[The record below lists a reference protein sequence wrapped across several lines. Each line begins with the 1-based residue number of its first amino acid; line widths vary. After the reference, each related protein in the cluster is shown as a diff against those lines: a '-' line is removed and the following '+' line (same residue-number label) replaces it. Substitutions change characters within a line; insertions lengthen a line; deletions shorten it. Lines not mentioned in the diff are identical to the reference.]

1 MAKVGGGYQPDTHS
15 DSARRADFDLRRR
28 IGKGGGNGDGGVD
41 QPIGIYAG
49 TSTPLPIASDEGES
63 WVVGTPVPTACP
75 PGPNGPA
82 QAGDIIVWNGTS
94 WVNMGKATGPTGPPG
109 PQGPAGATG
118 PPGANSTVPGPVGPT
133 GAPGVDGEDG
143 TDGVDGATG
152 PPGTV
157 QAVIAGANVAVN
169 STNPAYPV
177 VSASLA
183 GAVIDE
189 VWIGPDDPIAANPQ
203 LEMWFDSDG
212 VDPGY
217 SPPFIGEL
225 RMYGGDVVPTGWM
238 FCNGQAI
245 SRTTYATLYAVI
257 GLKFGTGDG
266 TTTFNLP
273 DLRGRV
279 PVGTN
284 PSGSY
289 AGTPGATGGAKDLI
303 VVNHLHGVNI
313 NSGNDS
319 PGHTHT
325 VDIWSG
331 YVDADHT
338 HAVNINSGVE
348 SAAHSHVLRGTA
360 TSSAAGGLGEGNV
373 TDITNTG
380 FGPFVNT
387 GGQNVNHYHNVS
399 GNTGGISTNHRH
411 AVNGTSGGVSVNHT
425 HNVAGSTAQTGTG
438 DGVNANLPPFCA
450 INYMMRVA

>member
-1 MAKVGGGYQPDTHS
+1 MKQAPRRHRDQGCGRELSDDELVAMLAERCRGRVGARWRWLRSAAVTSPTPIRTPPGERTSICDGG
-15 DSARRADFDLRRR
+15 SA
-28 IGKGGGNGDGGVD
+28 GGGNGDGGVD

-49 TSTPLPIASDEGES
+49 TSTPLPVASDEGES
-63 WVVGTPVPTACP
+63 WVVGTPVPTALP
-75 PGPNGPA
+75 AGPNGRPKRA
-82 QAGDIIVWNGTS
+82 TSSWNGTS

-109 PQGPAGATG
+109 PRARPVRPA
-118 PPGANSTVPGPVGPT
+118 PGASSTVPGPVGPT

-257 GLKFGTGDG
+257 GLKFGTRPHLQPPTCGAGSRLSPAAAAGRPPVPRREGSDRRQPPPRG
-266 TTTFNLP
+266 QHQLGQRQPRPPTASTSGQL
-273 DLRGRV
+273 LRYRPHPRHRHHDRRRG
-279 PVGTN
+279 
-284 PSGSY
+284 
-289 AGTPGATGGAKDLI
+289 
-303 VVNHLHGVNI
+303 
-313 NSGNDS
+313 
-319 PGHTHT
+319 
-325 VDIWSG
+325 
-331 YVDADHT
+331 
-338 HAVNINSGVE
+338 
-348 SAAHSHVLRGTA
+348 AAHAR
-360 TSSAAGGLGEGNV
+360 AAG
-373 TDITNTG
+373 
-380 FGPFVNT
+380 
-387 GGQNVNHYHNVS
+387 
-399 GNTGGISTNHRH
+399 HRH
-411 AVNGTSGGVSVNHT
+411 QLGRWR
-425 HNVAGSTAQTGTG
+425 
-438 DGVNANLPPFCA
+438 P
-450 INYMMRVA
+450 R